1 MEVARR
7 REGRIYRMG
16 RDEED
21 PGGVGPLCLL
31 IPHVPAHP
39 FRYLPQATSSRRR
52 RLAID
57 PQVTRAHG
65 QRASE
70 DGDQRYEALSLDKKN
85 LGSNYFYTL

>member
-39 FRYLPQATSSRRR
+39 FSRRR

-65 QRASE
+65 QRAGE
-70 DGDQRYEALSLDKKN
+70 DDDQRYEALSLDKKN